1 MIFNSINKIIK
12 KKDGRKGFTLIE
24 LIVTIVIL
32 AVLWSMVLTFFSS
45 SSFTE
50 SSAPIL
56 RLKKST
62 DLQRVLAN
70 MTADYKKYPVWKS
83 DTTYH
88 GDDIVIPTLYHIVG
102 QRYYYK
108 CTTPAPGAAT
118 AKSGSNEPAWT
129 GGIGTTF
136 NDGTGTLVWTCQ
148 GTLPTISTL
157 KAKIGAADLMN
168 KKYDYGQD
176 GKACASS
183 SDCAS
188 GSICQSNMCKLEYYV
203 IENKYIMF
211 DTSNNEQEV
220 TSGYILKVSIKNDSG
235 EILSTMFF

>member
-1 MIFNSINKIIK
+1 MIFNSINKK
-12 KKDGRKGFTLIE
+12 GKEKDGRKGFTLIE
-24 LIVTIVIL
+24 VIVTVLIL
-32 AVLWSMVLTFFSS
+32 AVLGSMVIIFFW

-62 DLQRVLAN
+62 DLQRVMAN
-70 MTADYKKYPVWKS
+70 ITADYKRYPIWKQS
-83 DTTYH
+83 QIYQ
-88 GDDIVIPTLYHIVG
+88 GDDVVIPTTYSVIG
-102 QRYYYK
+102 QRFYYK
-108 CTTPAPGAAT
+108 CTTPAPGTGSAT
-118 AKSGSNEPAWT
+118 SGSSEPAW
-129 GGIGTTF
+129 IGSGTF
-136 NDGTGTLVWTCQ
+136 NDGTLVWTYQ
-148 GTLPTISTL
+148 GTLPTISEL
-157 KAKIGAADLMN
+157 KAEIGAADSTN
-168 KKYDYGQD
+168 KKYDYGHD

-188 GSICQSNMCKLEYYV
+188 GSICQSNMCKFGYYV

-211 DTSNNEQEV
+211 DAGNNEQEV

>member
-1 MIFNSINKIIK
+1 MIFNSINTKGK
-12 KKDGRKGFTLIE
+12 EKDGRKGFTLIE
-24 LIVTIVIL
+24 LIVTIVIS
-32 AVLWSMVLTFFSS
+32 AVLGSMVIIFFG

-62 DLQRVLAN
+62 DLQRVMVN
-70 MTADYKKYPVWKS
+70 MTADYKKYPIWKS
-83 DTTYH
+83 DKAYQ
-88 GDDIVIPTLYHIVG
+88 GDDIVIPTLYHIIG

-108 CTTPAPGAAT
+108 CTTPG
-118 AKSGSNEPAWT
+118 KSGINEPAWT
-129 GGIGTTF
+129 GVGSV
-136 NDGTGTLVWTCQ
+136 NDGTLVWTYQ

-157 KAKIGAADLMN
+157 KAKIGDADLMN

-203 IENKYIMF
+203 IENRYIMF
-211 DTSNNEQEV
+211 DASNNEQEV